1 MSEQN
6 YYDLPRAIVAAIR
19 SADVLTGE
27 FLKPVALDS
36 LADLRRM
43 GLAFADQP
51 ALTSYGVAVRSWLM
65 RGAPSAPYQVATL
78 LRAAA
83 LGGSRTVAATAWSN
97 ESSDLPRLTGP
108 EMLFSSTP
116 RGSLGRTS

>member
-6 YYDLPRAIVAAIR
+6 YYDLPYVIVKAIR

-27 FLKPVALDS
+27 FLKPVASDS

-51 ALTSYGVAVRSWLM
+51 ALTPHGIAIRSWLM
-65 RGAPSAPYQVATL
+65 RGAPSAPHQVAAL

-83 LGGSRTVAATAWSN
+83 LGGSRTAGATTWSG

-108 EMLFSSTP
+108 EMLFSGTP
-116 RGSLGRTS
+116 RAPLGRAS